1 MNPTPFNRHVTA
13 CAVIAL
19 VHSLCSPVALAQTA
33 PDAGRLLQE
42 QTRQVPQL
50 PKVPEFQIQA
60 PSTQRAAPGGPK
72 VTLQSVEFEG
82 NSALTVATLQT
93 CLGADVMGKA
103 YDLAGLQD
111 VADKVSTCYRS
122 AGYPFAK
129 AFVPAQNMQGGA
141 LRLQI
146 VEGRYGEVRIT
157 GDDKAQAAASYLTPL
172 KSGEVIT
179 SAPLERATLLLSD
192 LPGYWMEPV
201 MQPGQTEGTGDL
213 LLDLKPY
220 MPVTGQITAD
230 NMGSRYT
237 GMYRMRLDMQL
248 NSPLMVGDQL
258 SFNGIQSNGDMK
270 FGTLGYALP
279 LGGDGLRLSASASKT
294 AYLLGDKFASANVH
308 GTADVVSAGLSYPLL
323 RSRENN
329 LNLSGQFQKKRLH
342 DAKDGLDSHK
352 SSDVLPLM
360 LGFDRRDDWLGGG
373 IVYGSVSYA
382 YGQLNLDE
390 MLGATDAETA
400 RTAGRFAKWNLDMV
414 RKQTLPEGL
423 EGNVRMAIQWTG
435 QNLDSSEKFSLGGPT
450 GVRAYPSGEG
460 LGDRGWL
467 LQAELRAQWAQFSPY
482 AFADLGSAR
491 TNINVWDP
499 SANNKRHLAG
509 AGMGVKTSQGSF
521 NLDASL
527 AWRVQGG
534 LPQADTVDKKPR
546 MWVSVAY
553 KL

>member
-1 MNPTPFNRHVTA
+1 MNHTPFHHHVMA
-13 CAVIAL
+13 CATAAL
-19 VHSLCSPVALAQTA
+19 VYALCTSGALAQTI

-50 PKVPEFQIQA
+50 PKVPDFQIQA
-60 PSTQRAAPGGPK
+60 PSTQRAAPGGPQ
-72 VTLQSVEFEG
+72 VALQSVQFEG
-82 NSALTVATLQT
+82 NTALTGATLQT
-93 CLGADVMGKA
+93 CLGADVIGKA

-111 VADKVSTCYRS
+111 VADKVSACYRS
-122 AGYPFAK
+122 AGYPFAR
-129 AFVPAQNMQGGA
+129 AFVPSQNMQGGA

-146 VEGRYGEVRIT
+146 VEGRYGQVRIIGNDT
-157 GDDKAQAAASYLTPL
+157 AQAAASYLTPL

-192 LPGYWMEPV
+192 LPGYWLEPV

-220 MPVTGQITAD
+220 MPLTGQISTD

-237 GMYRMRLDMQL
+237 GMYRMRLDLQL

-258 SFNGIQSNGDMK
+258 SFNGIQTNGDMK
-270 FGTLGYALP
+270 FGSLGYALP

-294 AYLLGDKFASANVH
+294 AYLLGDKFASANVY
-308 GTADVVSAGLSYPLL
+308 GTANVVSVGLSYPWL
-323 RSRENN
+323 RSREQN
-329 LNLSGQFQKKRLH
+329 LNLSGQLQKKRLH

-352 SSDVLPLM
+352 SSDVLPLT

-373 IVYGSVSYA
+373 VVYGSVSYA
-382 YGQLNLDE
+382 YGHLNLDE

-400 RTAGRFAKWNLDMV
+400 RTAGRFTKWNLDMV
-414 RKQTLPEGL
+414 RKQALPEGL
-423 EGNVRMAIQWTG
+423 EGNARMAVQWTG

-467 LQAELRAQWAQFSPY
+467 LQAELRAQWAQFNPY
-482 AFADLGSAR
+482 AFVDLGSVR

-499 SANNKRHLAG
+499 SANNQRHLSG
-509 AGMGVKTSQGSF
+509 AGMGVKSVQG
-521 NLDASL
+521 NLIVDASL

>member
-1 MNPTPFNRHVTA
+1 
-13 CAVIAL
+13 
-19 VHSLCSPVALAQTA
+19 VALAQTV

-50 PKVPEFQIQA
+50 PKVPDFQIQA
-60 PSTQRAAPGGPK
+60 PSTQRAAPGGPQ
-72 VTLQSVEFEG
+72 VNLQSVQFEG
-82 NSALTVATLQT
+82 NNALTVATLQT
-93 CLGADVMGKA
+93 CLGADVIGKA

-111 VADKVSTCYRS
+111 VADKVSACYWS
-122 AGYPFAK
+122 AGYPFART
-129 AFVPAQNMQGGA
+129 FVPSQNMQGGA

-146 VEGRYGEVRIT
+146 VEGRYGQVRII
-157 GDDKAQAAASYLTPL
+157 GNDKAQSAASYLSPL
-172 KSGEVIT
+172 KPGEVIT
-179 SAPLERATLLLSD
+179 AAPLERATLLLSD

-220 MPVTGQITAD
+220 MPVTGQISTD

-258 SFNGIQSNGDMK
+258 SFNGLQSNGDMK
-270 FGTLGYALP
+270 FGSLGYALP

-294 AYLLGDKFASANVH
+294 AYLLGDKFASINVH
-308 GTADVVSAGLSYPLL
+308 GTADVLSAGLSYPLL
-323 RSRENN
+323 RSREHN
-329 LNLSGQFQKKRLH
+329 LNLSGQFQKKRLY

-352 SSDVLPLM
+352 SSDVLPLT

-373 IVYGSVSYA
+373 VVYGSVSYA

-400 RTAGRFAKWNLDMV
+400 RTAGRFAKWNLDMA
-414 RKQTLPEGL
+414 RKQSLPVGL
-423 EGNVRMAIQWTG
+423 EGSARMAVQWTG
-435 QNLDSSEKFSLGGPT
+435 KNLDSSEKFSLGGPT

-467 LQAELRAQWAQFSPY
+467 LQAELRAQWAQFNPY
-482 AFADLGSAR
+482 AFADLGSVI

-499 SANNKRHLAG
+499 SADNKRHLSG
-509 AGMGVKTSQGSF
+509 IGMGVKTSQGSF
-521 NLDASL
+521 IVDASL